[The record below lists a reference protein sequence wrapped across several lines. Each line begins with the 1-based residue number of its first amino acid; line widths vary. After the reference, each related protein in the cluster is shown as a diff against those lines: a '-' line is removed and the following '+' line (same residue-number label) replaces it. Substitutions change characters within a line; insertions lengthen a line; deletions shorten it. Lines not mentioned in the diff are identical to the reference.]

1 MLQCRCM
8 LTIYVLVPVLV
19 SSPVSEGKSTHTGA
33 THCIWVS
40 VGSQKSAFFNVY
52 TIFNYLVLSAA
63 VPGESRLVEPT
74 SIISAAAK

>member
-1 MLQCRCM
+1 MALHVDDLR
-8 LTIYVLVPVLV
+8 PR
-19 SSPVSEGKSTHTGA
+19 SSFSLFPGIRGQVDSHWRHTLHLG
-33 THCIWVS
+33 
-40 VGSQKSAFFNVY
+40 VGSQKPAFFNVY